1 MKIKRL
7 FSALLAM
14 SILAGT
20 LTAECSAAGFA
31 RSKTYLSGL
40 FTDVAAD
47 VWYADS
53 VKNTYELG
61 LMNGTSENTFS
72 PSGMFTLA
80 EAVTVAARMHNIHNG
95 GDGKIPAA
103 AGEWYQGAID
113 YCTDNGIITKNQ
125 FSDFTKN
132 ATRAE
137 MVGIMRAALPD
148 SSWNAINS
156 VNALPDVNKVTPYSE
171 DIFLMYNAGVITGS
185 DMYGLFQP
193 YAYITRAE
201 VATIVTRMADSS
213 YRKTLSLTPV
223 TARNAPVLSGFGK
236 KISKMSCGRLPVV
249 DSQTNKWGFVDT
261 NGTMVIPA
269 VYDEVTAFTKTGY
282 AIVRKDKQYGTID
295 VNGNT
300 LVPLSTTEFDNHTR
314 ITYELDAYKNNGA
327 LIIDG
332 KPVTP
337 FKSAYGYD
345 YLYTQDG
352 ISYFRSY
359 VKDSGYGLVTSKGK
373 TIVPAEYD
381 GIVCNGYYVFGIKD
395 EEANFDIYSI
405 SGEKIKS
412 ENYNISPYA
421 ELGNPLVK
429 WVDGSKY
436 GVASIEGKITEA
448 IYDEVVLCDNSDFA
462 IVKYGDM
469 TGLVGINGL
478 IFDLGEY
485 NVKDAYGKYAM
496 LRTQENEVFFTD
508 ASKNFT
514 NKVRY
519 APSEY
524 DSIFTITDD
533 VIHYSTGNYYIYEFE
548 SGETYKTLASSIVE
562 WEKGIL
568 LYNGKYYKEHGNVDG
583 YHYYKTPDGLYGI
596 YDYHKGNI
604 TEAKYTTAEAALE
617 AYKATFA
624 CYYISEENGKPIVV
638 YDYDGNLYANK
649 GEEEIVIRYYKNKIY
664 YDEIVDLGE
673 GYFACRINETWYLVC
688 A

>member
-1 MKIKRL
+1 MNIKRL

-14 SILAGT
+14 SMLVGILA
-20 LTAECSAAGFA
+20 AECSAAGFA
-31 RSKTYLSGL
+31 HSKSYPSGL
-40 FTDVAAD
+40 FADVAKDA
-47 VWYADS
+47 WYADS

-61 LMNGTSENTFS
+61 LMNGTAATAFS
-72 PSGMFTLA
+72 PAGMFTLA

-103 AGEWYQGAID
+103 PGEWYQGAIE
-113 YCTDNGIITKNQ
+113 YCINNGIITKNQ

-185 DMYGLFQP
+185 DQYGLFQP

-213 YRKTLSLTPV
+213 YRKTLSLTPM
-223 TARNAPVLSGFGK
+223 TERQAPVLSGFDK
-236 KISKMSCGRLPVV
+236 KTSRMSCGRLPVK
-249 DSQTNKWGFVDT
+249 DPQTNKWGFVDT

-269 VYDEVTAFTKTGY
+269 VYDEVTSFTSTGY

-295 VNGNT
+295 INGNV
-300 LVPLSTTEFDNHTR
+300 LVPLSTVDFTR
-314 ITYELDAYKNNGA
+314 PITYEIDAYRNNGA
-327 LIIDG
+327 LVIDG
-332 KPVTP
+332 RPITP
-337 FKSAYGYD
+337 FGFAYGYD

-352 ISYFRSY
+352 VSYFRTYKS
-359 VKDSGYGLVTSKGK
+359 DSGYGLVTSKGK
-373 TIVPAEYD
+373 IIVPAEYSD
-381 GIVCNGYYVFGIKD
+381 VVCNGYCVFGIKN
-395 EEANFDIYSI
+395 EGANFDIYSI

-412 ENYNISPYA
+412 ENYSIRYDV
-421 ELGNPLVK
+421 ELGNPLFA

-436 GVASIEGKITEA
+436 GVASVEGKLTEA
-448 IYDEVVLCDNSDFA
+448 IYDDVVLCDNSDFA

-485 NVKDAYGKYAM
+485 NVGDAYGKYAM

-508 ASKNFT
+508 AGKNFT
-514 NKVRY
+514 NKVSY
-519 APSEY
+519 PLGGGA
-524 DSIFTITDD
+524 DKIFTITDD

-548 SGETYKTLASSIVE
+548 SGETYKTSLSSIVE
-562 WEKGIL
+562 WENGIL
-568 LYNGKYYKEHGNVDG
+568 LSNEEYYREHGGVDG
-583 YHYYKTPDGLYGI
+583 YHYYKTTDGLYGI
-596 YDYHKGNI
+596 YDYHSGVI
-604 TEAKYTTAEAALE
+604 TKADHATAEEALE

-624 CYYISEENGKPIVV
+624 CYYVAEENGKPIIV
-638 YDYDGNLYANK
+638 YDYDGKIYENK
-649 GEEEIVIRYYKNKIY
+649 GEEEVAVRYYKNKIY
-664 YDEIVDLGE
+664 YDEIVELNE
-673 GYFACRINETWYLVC
+673 GYFACRFNETWYLVC